1 MKKLI
6 CLSLISLVC
15 GFLSVHASV
24 QADDTKPFV
33 GKWEYWEGNSQIQ
46 LEIDLYNTP
55 TDGSYGAYN
64 VFEGGYGLTYSIV
77 DVYLIDNTKAS
88 VAVESSMGKQKAE
101 FKYNPTTKEL
111 SFLPPGS
118 EPVVFKQKDKCGY
131 VFISGGDKINVRSTP
146 VSSSPL
152 MKANRGQS
160 FRFLGK
166 EKGWFKVE
174 LSAQDKRIG
183 YISPEYAFYLKDNTI
198 PESAFTKSY
207 ANGLI
212 SFTLEKKGE
221 QVFMVKTTMYPPQGE
236 SIPMSSVESY
246 AGKIEGNALVF
257 TYFCGMPTQDINEMS
272 KVEPYVVYYW
282 KESGMFIMEGENYA
296 ADM

>member
-1 MKKLI
+1 M
-6 CLSLISLVC
+6 
-15 GFLSVHASV
+15 
-24 QADDTKPFV
+24 
-33 GKWEYWEGNSQIQ
+33 IQ
-46 LEIDLYNTP
+46 NY
-55 TDGSYGAYN
+55 
-64 VFEGGYGLTYSIV
+64 
-77 DVYLIDNTKAS
+77 
-88 VAVESSMGKQKAE
+88 
-101 FKYNPTTKEL
+101 
-111 SFLPPGS
+111 
-118 EPVVFKQKDKCGY
+118 Y

-146 VSSSPL
+146 VSGSSL

-183 YISPEYAFYLKDNTI
+183 YISPKYAFYLKDNTI
-198 PESAFTKSY
+198 PEHAFSKSY
-207 ANGLI
+207 ANALT

-257 TYFCGMPTQDINEMS
+257 TYFSGMPTQDINEMS

>member
-1 MKKLI
+1 
-6 CLSLISLVC
+6 
-15 GFLSVHASV
+15 
-24 QADDTKPFV
+24 
-33 GKWEYWEGNSQIQ
+33 
-46 LEIDLYNTP
+46 
-55 TDGSYGAYN
+55 
-64 VFEGGYGLTYSIV
+64 
-77 DVYLIDNTKAS
+77 
-88 VAVESSMGKQKAE
+88 
-101 FKYNPTTKEL
+101 
-111 SFLPPGS
+111 
-118 EPVVFKQKDKCGY
+118 
-131 VFISGGDKINVRSTP
+131 
-146 VSSSPL
+146 

-183 YISPEYAFYLKDNTI
+183 YISPKYAFYLKDNTI
-198 PESAFTKSY
+198 PEHAFSKKLCQCSDIVHTGKERRT
-207 ANGLI
+207 
-212 SFTLEKKGE
+212 SFYGQKRPC
-221 QVFMVKTTMYPPQGE
+221 YPPQGE

-257 TYFCGMPTQDINEMS
+257 TYFSGMPTQDINEMS